1 MIQLFHCLLAK
12 TAGGRFPV
20 SAEDTKVD
28 DQQLYDLPNSPGAIG
43 LTHSSGAVEIC
54 LVATDSSGYI
64 PMGSS
69 TSQPVPQDSEATA
82 GENTEERESASFKRQ
97 GSRKST
103 KSEEGGYKTVM
114 LDSTLSEGS
123 DLDPEEAPVCDDA
136 SQEVKDPQPSPP
148 TTVQATAKLDEGEPL
163 STSTAHEPTFESN
176 EHISSKEQDEQD
188 SVLVVHQS
196 SADADATSTING
208 QESSP
213 APDQTRHSSE
223 QSQSTTDNMLDKN
236 ESLPRRS
243 GSFMFKQRQSKAI
256 KESAKEGTMAA
267 SSSSALEAKI
277 AVDIVTLERE
287 KQQVHEEKRR
297 LEQEWQKLQQ
307 ERQKLAQ
314 EKEEFRKFSSK
325 N

>member
-1 MIQLFHCLLAK
+1 
-12 TAGGRFPV
+12 
-20 SAEDTKVD
+20 
-28 DQQLYDLPNSPGAIG
+28 
-43 LTHSSGAVEIC
+43 
-54 LVATDSSGYI
+54 
-64 PMGSS
+64 MGSS
-69 TSQPVPQDSEATA
+69 TSRPVPQDSEATA

-114 LDSTLSEGS
+114 RDSTSSERS

-163 STSTAHEPTFESN
+163 STSTAHEPTSESN
-176 EHISSKEQDEQD
+176 EPISSKEPDEQD
-188 SVLVVHQS
+188 SVVHQS
-196 SADADATSTING
+196 SADADATSTISG

-213 APDQTRHSSE
+213 SAPDQTKHSSE
-223 QSQSTTDNMLDKN
+223 ESQSTTDNMLDKN

-267 SSSSALEAKI
+267 SSSSALEAKM

-297 LEQEWQKLQQ
+297 LEQEWQKLQY

>member
-1 MIQLFHCLLAK
+1 
-12 TAGGRFPV
+12 
-20 SAEDTKVD
+20 
-28 DQQLYDLPNSPGAIG
+28 
-43 LTHSSGAVEIC
+43 
-54 LVATDSSGYI
+54 
-64 PMGSS
+64 MGSS
-69 TSQPVPQDSEATA
+69 TSRPVPQDSEATA

-114 LDSTLSEGS
+114 RDSTSSERS

-163 STSTAHEPTFESN
+163 SMSTAHEPTFESN
-176 EHISSKEQDEQD
+176 EPISSKEPDEQD

-196 SADADATSTING
+196 SADADATSTISG

-213 APDQTRHSSE
+213 SAPDQTKHSSE

-256 KESAKEGTMAA
+256 KESAKGTMAA

-307 ERQKLAQ
+307 EWQKLQQERQKLAQ